1 MSRTKNYTLLV
12 IDDELQVRRFTQ
24 VTLSPHGYDVH
35 SAESGRQ
42 GIEMGRRLNP
52 DAIILDL
59 GLPDMDGL
67 EVLSTLKSWYQGP
80 IIVLSVRDDEDSI
93 VCALD
98 SGAHDYIR
106 KPFHLG
112 ELLARLR
119 LALRNNQAN
128 QTSPIY
134 TSGDLSVDLSSR
146 RVTLGER
153 EIKLTVTEFEL
164 LKVLIRH
171 RGKVLTHNQ
180 ILTEV
185 WGPKSVEHIQY
196 LRVYV
201 GHLRQKLEVDINKP
215 RLILTEPGVGYRL
228 QNLDLLKEVV
238 PLDNPSTETL
248 MAANDGKME

>member
-1 MSRTKNYTLLV
+1 MSKTKNYSLLV
-12 IDDELQVRRFTQ
+12 IDDELQVRRFTE
-24 VTLSPHGYDVH
+24 VSLTPHGYEVH
-35 SAESGRQ
+35 SAESGRE
-42 GIEMGRRLNP
+42 GIERGIKLNP

-59 GLPDMDGL
+59 GLPDIDGL
-67 EVLSTLKSWYQGP
+67 EVLNTLKNWYQGP
-80 IIVLSVRDDEDSI
+80 IIVLSVRDDEESI

-119 LALRNNQAN
+119 IALRNNQAN
-128 QTSPIY
+128 QTSPVY
-134 TSGDLSVDLSSR
+134 TSGNLSVDLSAR
-146 RVTLGER
+146 RVSIGEK

-180 ILTEV
+180 ILSEV

-196 LRVYV
+196 LRVYI
-201 GHLRQKLEVDINKP
+201 GHLRQKLEADVNKP
-215 RLILTEPGVGYRL
+215 RLIITEPGVGYRL
-228 QNLDLLKEVV
+228 QNLDLMKGTTKAAE
-238 PLDNPSTETL
+238 TEL
-248 MAANDGKME
+248 IGASEKMD

>member
-12 IDDELQVRRFTQ
+12 IDDELQVHRFTQ
-24 VTLSPHGYDVH
+24 GTLSAHGYDVH
-35 SAESGRQ
+35 SAETGRQ
-42 GIEMGRRLNP
+42 GIEMDSKLNP

-59 GLPDMDGL
+59 GLPDIDGL
-67 EVLSTLKSWYQGP
+67 EVLTSLKAWYQGP

-106 KPFHLG
+106 KPFHVG

-146 RVTLGER
+146 RVALGDR
-153 EIKLTVTEFEL
+153 EVKLTVTEFEL

-228 QNLDLLKEVV
+228 QNLDLLKEVM
-238 PLDNPSTETL
+238 PLDTTSSAPF
-248 MAANDGKME
+248 MAVNQGKME

>member
-35 SAESGRQ
+35 SAETGKQ
-42 GIEMGRRLNP
+42 GIELGSRLNP

-67 EVLSTLKSWYQGP
+67 EVLSTLKAWYQGP

-119 LALRNNQAN
+119 LALRNN
-128 QTSPIY
+128 
-134 TSGDLSVDLSSR
+134 
-146 RVTLGER
+146 
-153 EIKLTVTEFEL
+153 
-164 LKVLIRH
+164 H
-171 RGKVLTHNQ
+171 
-180 ILTEV
+180 
-185 WGPKSVEHIQY
+185 
-196 LRVYV
+196 
-201 GHLRQKLEVDINKP
+201 
-215 RLILTEPGVGYRL
+215 
-228 QNLDLLKEVV
+228 
-238 PLDNPSTETL
+238 
-248 MAANDGKME
+248 

>member
-1 MSRTKNYTLLV
+1 MSKPKNYTLLV
-12 IDDELQVRRFTQ
+12 IDDELQVRRFTE
-24 VTLSPHGYDVH
+24 VSLSPHGYEVH
-35 SAESGRQ
+35 GAESGRE
-42 GIEMGRRLNP
+42 GIELGTKLNP

-59 GLPDMDGL
+59 GLPDLDGL
-67 EVLSTLKSWYQGP
+67 EVLASLKAWYQGP

-93 VCALD
+93 VAALD

-134 TSGDLSVDLSSR
+134 TSGNLSVDLSSR
-146 RVTLGER
+146 RVTVGDK

-180 ILTEV
+180 ILSEV

-196 LRVYV
+196 LRVYI
-201 GHLRQKLEVDINKP
+201 GHLRQKLETDVNKP

-228 QNLDLLKEVV
+228 QNLDLMKETMVG
-238 PLDNPSTETL
+238 
-248 MAANDGKME
+248 DGLLSSADKVD

>member
-1 MSRTKNYTLLV
+1 MSKPKNNSLLV

-24 VTLSPHGYDVH
+24 VSLTPHGYDVH
-35 SAESGRQ
+35 LAESGRQ
-42 GIEMGRRLNP
+42 GLALGTSLNP

-67 EVLSTLKSWYQGP
+67 EVLSHLKSWYQGP

-128 QTSPIY
+128 QTSPVY
-134 TSGDLSVDLSSR
+134 TSGDLTVDLSSR
-146 RVTLGER
+146 RVTVGDR
-153 EIKLTVTEFEL
+153 EVKLTVTEFEL

-201 GHLRQKLEVDINKP
+201 GHLRQKLEIGVNKP

-228 QNLDLLKEVV
+228 QNLDMLKE
-238 PLDNPSTETL
+238 STALEGNLADVTV
-248 MAANDGKME
+248 DKV